1 MLNKKITSIAVFFSL
16 LLLPLQVV
24 IAIDR
29 NSNISTQ
36 GTVSLEADTEAI
48 KPLILSVNLSETGD
62 QANVI
67 VQAEANA
74 KIEIRT
80 GTKLLTTLQT
90 DDTKITETNLPIQEG
105 FNSFQLITTDY
116 WGNISE
122 TTELTIEKEPDL
134 VIISHQDNQLT
145 FTETDEITLPNTGEN
160 TYSIISLNKNPSSL
174 FNKDVTIKDRDMV
187 NDTDGDSLTD
197 AIEILNGNDPNTND
211 SLFSD
216 QIDIIDLNDAIFT
229 NPNFFIYGTTPTEY
243 SLRIYLKNETGAR
256 YLAWSGNPDASGTFT
271 AHTPFPAEGTFTLIL
286 QATDQNG
293 IVKYEQEH
301 GVITYNR
308 SAEEVPLT
316 ANAHYKVNSPAM
328 QTSIF
333 SIEEIGRLGT
343 TTLFG
348 PNIDL
353 QFQGETNPL
362 SKIFILWKG
371 ETEWFLQTVSN
382 PESGTFNIQSPETIP
397 GGNYTAYIY
406 SQDLKTNII
415 SNIIR
420 ANFNVTSTD
429 SEPHFMP
436 INTITYTLAALAYLA
451 AIGWVSL
458 SIKKHIHKQS
468 FNETEQP

>member
-1 MLNKKITSIAVFFSL
+1 MPAKKISKISAFL
-16 LLLPLQVV
+16 LLLLIPLQVG
-24 IAIDR
+24 ATIDR
-29 NSNISTQ
+29 HSNVSTQ
-36 GTVSLEADTEAI
+36 GTVSLEADTEAQ
-48 KPLILSVNLSETGD
+48 KPIILSVNLSETGE
-62 QANVI
+62 QAHIVI
-67 VQAEANA
+67 QSEANA
-74 KIEIRT
+74 DIEIRT
-80 GTKLLTTLQT
+80 GKKILTNLRT
-90 DDTKITETNLPIQEG
+90 DDTKLTETDLLIQDG

-122 TTELTIEKEPDL
+122 PTELTIEKDPDL

-145 FTETDEITLPNTGEN
+145 FTETDKLIAPNTEEN
-160 TYSIISLNKNPSSL
+160 SYSIISLNKDHVSR
-174 FNKDVTIKDRDMV
+174 FNKDITIKDSDIF

-197 AIEILNGNDPNTND
+197 AIEILNGNDPNNSD
-211 SLFSD
+211 PLFTD
-216 QIDIIDLNDAIFT
+216 QIDIIDLNGAIFT
-229 NPNFFIYGTTPTEY
+229 NPSFFVYGTAPSEY
-243 SLRIYLKNETGAR
+243 SLRVYLENETGSR

-271 AHTPFPAEGTFTLIL
+271 AHTPFPTEGTFTLIL
-286 QATDQNG
+286 QAIDQKG
-293 IVKYEQEH
+293 ITKYEQKH
-301 GVITYNR
+301 GFITYDR
-308 SAEEVPLT
+308 SAQEVPLT

-362 SKIFILWKG
+362 SEIFILWKG

-382 PESGTFNIQSPETIP
+382 PESGTFNIQAPETIP
-397 GGNYTAYIY
+397 SGDYTAYIY

-415 SNIIR
+415 SDIIR
-420 ANFNVTSTD
+420 ANFNITSTD

-436 INTITYTLAALAYLA
+436 INTITYVLAALAYLA

-458 SIKKHIHKQS
+458 SIKKHIHKQT
-468 FNETEQP
+468 FNEIE